1 MLATMPQPTGAVAP
15 AAAPP
20 ASLGLRPGDL
30 VRVRS
35 MYEIAATLDEHGS
48 LDGLP
53 FMPEMVRFCG
63 RTLPVVQRADKTCN
77 GVGERRRMHDTVHL
91 ANVRCD
97 GSGHAGC
104 QAACLMYF
112 KEAWLERASAP
123 RNGAQPRELEPD
135 ERRFVEETI
144 VPATTRT
151 SAQAPEKT
159 VFRCQATEIP
169 AASTPLHDIKPD
181 QYVRD
186 LRNWPLLKILRG
198 LLLEGVVLAQR
209 AWRKFMPAR
218 LHILGGQIWPFFTG
232 RLERGTTPKRTLD
245 LQPGELVRI
254 KSKDEILATLDETNR
269 NRGLTFDIEMT
280 PYCGRMARVLTRV
293 GQLVDEN
300 TGEMLDIKSD
310 CIILE
315 GVVCKADF
323 HKFCTRATY
332 PYWREIWL
340 ERVEDPTGNGGRPAY
355 PETVLE
361 ASERSP
367 AACMRAARP
376 ST

>member
-1 MLATMPQPTGAVAP
+1 MLAAMPQPTGAVAP
-15 AAAPP
+15 GEAPP
-20 ASLGLRPGDL
+20 TSLGLRPGEH
-30 VRVRS
+30 VRVRAMS
-35 MYEIAATLDEHGS
+35 EIAATLDERGM

-53 FMPEMVRFCG
+53 FMPEMVKFCG

-112 KEAWLERASAP
+112 KEAWLERAPAP
-123 RNGAQPRELEPD
+123 QNGAPPPGLEPD
-135 ERRFVEETI
+135 EQQFVETTI
-144 VPATTRT
+144 VPATTYP
-151 SAQAPEKT
+151 SPDAPDGT
-159 VFRCQATEIP
+159 LFRCQATEIP
-169 AASTPLHDIKPD
+169 AASTPLHDMQPD

-186 LRNWPLLKILRG
+186 LRNWPLRKIVRG
-198 LLLEGVVLAQR
+198 LALEVVVLAQR
-209 AWRKFMPAR
+209 AWRKLTPAR
-218 LHILGGQIWPFFTG
+218 LHILGGEIWPFFHG
-232 RLERGTTPKRTLD
+232 RLERGTTPKRTLE

-269 NRGLTFDIEMT
+269 NRGLTFDIEMM
-280 PYCGRMARVLTRV
+280 PYCGRTARVLSRV
-293 GQLVDEN
+293 ERLIDEN
-300 TGEMLDIKSD
+300 TGEMLGIKSD

-340 ERVEDPTGNGGRPAY
+340 ERVQP
-355 PETVLE
+355 
-361 ASERSP
+361 
-367 AACMRAARP
+367 
-376 ST
+376 